1 MEMKTPLRRGVLL
14 RGVVLPI
21 KVSALGLQGG
31 ILTAGQVAGAVL
43 GYVRKLAMAYDAGL
57 GIFSCQIL
65 QQLVEGVLLGFGAG
79 VVCLA
84 FLVQSALV
92 HNAERAV
99 VVMPGMYPL
108 HGFW

>member
-1 MEMKTPLRRGVLL
+1 
-14 RGVVLPI
+14 
-21 KVSALGLQGG
+21 
-31 ILTAGQVAGAVL
+31 
-43 GYVRKLAMAYDAGL
+43 MAYDAGL
-57 GIFSCQIL
+57 GIFRGQFL
-65 QQLVEGVLLGFGAG
+65 QQFIKSMLLGFGAG

-99 VVMPGMYPL
+99 IVMPGMYPL